1 MPAANITRNRKHFVK
16 ELLDTK
22 KGEEIINGSADGKA
36 SIVPQYHQY
45 YSEENG
51 DKAQKPKEYKMT
63 LFPTNKRIVVYQANG
78 WLKRDKYAQLPLT
91 EIDEISFLKVEERN
105 KLICVTEFIAA
116 DDSRYP
122 SIVFKMDCTGHPE
135 DMDQYKVIL
144 NCVAKLAG
152 VPIDDYTPPELRD

>member
-1 MPAANITRNRKHFVK
+1 MPAANIARNRKHFVK

-22 KGEEIINGSADGKA
+22 KGEEIVNGSVDGRS
-36 SIVPQYHQY
+36 SIVPQYHRY
-45 YSEENG
+45 YAEGNNSP
-51 DKAQKPKEYKMT
+51 QPKEYKMS

-91 EIDEISFLKVEERN
+91 EIDEISFLKVKEKN

-122 SIVFKMDCTGHPE
+122 SIIFKMDCTGHPE
-135 DMDQYKVIL
+135 DLDQYKIIL
-144 NCVAKLAG
+144 NGIAKLAG
-152 VPIDDYTPPELRD
+152 VPIDDYTPQELR